1 MTVSLCMI
9 VRDEEKYP
17 GQALE
22 SCQPLADEVIV
33 VDTGSNDRT
42 IDIARAHGAKV
53 THFEW
58 VDDFS
63 LARNFSISQASG
75 KWILI
80 LDADEAISK
89 QDYAAFRK
97 LLSDPTVCW
106 LFATRNYS
114 NDPCLSNYKTV
125 KGDYPEWERS
135 YGGYFE
141 GNRVRLFPNDPQIR
155 FEGRV
160 HELVEHTIHKL
171 GKYRI
176 QKTEIRIHHYG
187 HTPEAKG
194 ERDERK
200 AQLYAVTGEAKTRDD
215 PTYWQNY
222 FELALEFSSRRL
234 FHQSLQNFER
244 AAELNPG
251 YSEIFSNMGYV
262 LCEMGRYQEAI
273 QALERGLY
281 INPKDHEAYGNLGV
295 AFIGMKNFSMAT
307 QSLTRAIQI
316 YPEFVNGYCNLAR
329 ALSRMGKMQEAVSAY
344 DRALEIYPG
353 YKTAKIELGI
363 LLVFLKQVDRA
374 EELLLSGL
382 EDEPEHPAALYNLG
396 LLYRAKNHLGEALG
410 VFERF
415 LRVCQNEQLKG
426 RVTQMCEALRN
437 QGA

>member
-1 MTVSLCMI
+1 MKRSRIGWSSCGEALELLRWSVGESSADMTVSLCMI
-9 VRDEEKYP
+9 VRDEEKYL

-22 SCQPLADEVIV
+22 SCQPFADEVIV
-33 VDTGSNDRT
+33 VDTGSHDRT
-42 IDIARAHGAKV
+42 IDIAMAHGAKV

-58 VDDFS
+58 ADDFS
-63 LARNFSISQASG
+63 LARNFSISQAAG
-75 KWILI
+75 EWILI

-89 QDYAAFRK
+89 QDYGAFRK

-135 YGGYFE
+135 YSGYFE

-200 AQLYAVTGEAKTRDD
+200 AQLYAVTGEAKTRED

-234 FHQSLQNFER
+234 FHQSLQNFEER
-244 AAELNPG
+244 PSL
-251 YSEIFSNMGYV
+251 
-262 LCEMGRYQEAI
+262 I
-273 QALERGLY
+273 QV
-281 INPKDHEAYGNLGV
+281 IP
-295 AFIGMKNFSMAT
+295 
-307 QSLTRAIQI
+307 
-316 YPEFVNGYCNLAR
+316 
-329 ALSRMGKMQEAVSAY
+329 
-344 DRALEIYPG
+344 
-353 YKTAKIELGI
+353 
-363 LLVFLKQVDRA
+363 
-374 EELLLSGL
+374 
-382 EDEPEHPAALYNLG
+382 
-396 LLYRAKNHLGEALG
+396 
-410 VFERF
+410 RF
-415 LRVCQNEQLKG
+415 LATWGMSYARWVVIRRRFRRSNEGCTSIQRITMPMGTSVWPSLG
-426 RVTQMCEALRN
+426 
-437 QGA
+437 